1 MHVCHV
7 NLSAELGGGTLQT
20 RALIEALGTRV
31 QQSAVVQRGTPLH
44 HALSELT
51 GVDLR
56 PVRNSLW
63 AAARASGGADLLHI
77 HEGRSVTI
85 GALRALAR
93 GTPFVVVRGVWQPP
107 NSSWVSRWRYER
119 AAAVVPISTPIAE
132 LMRGYSGRL
141 KLTVIPD
148 CVRPLDQDPE
158 RSRALRASAGGRL
171 VVGHVGSLQDAVKGQ
186 SLILEA
192 ARSLA
197 VSHPDVVFWLLGEGP
212 DRARLEQLAA
222 GLGNVEFKGWADRMG
237 DYYGAMDVF
246 AFPSRKEGLGSALL
260 EAMAFGLPVV
270 AARVGGIPDLVTH
283 EDNGLLIAPDSAA
296 ELGAAV
302 ARLADD
308 PALRQRLGAAGARR
322 VSDYSPERRAKR
334 YLALYEQ
341 ILNGSRA

>member
-20 RALIEALGTRV
+20 LALIEALGTRV

-44 HALSELT
+44 HALT
-51 GVDLR
+51 DLAGLDIR

-85 GALRALAR
+85 GALRSLAR

-107 NSSWVSRWRYER
+107 NPSGLSRWRYER

-132 LMRGYSGRL
+132 VMRAYSGRL

-148 CVRPLDQDPE
+148 CVRPLDQDPK
-158 RSRALRASAGGRL
+158 RSQALRASARGRL

-186 SLILEA
+186 SLIIEA

-197 VSHPDVVFWLLGEGP
+197 ASHPEVVFWLLGEGP
-212 DRARLEQLAA
+212 DRAGLEQLAA
-222 GLGNVEFKGWADRMG
+222 GLDNVEFKGWADRMG

-246 AFPSRKEGLGSALL
+246 VFPSRKEGLGSALL

-270 AARVGGIPDLVTH
+270 AARVGGIPDLVSH
-283 EDNGLLIAPDSAA
+283 EDNGLLIGSDSAT
-296 ELGAAV
+296 ELSAAV
-302 ARLADD
+302 ARLARD

-322 VSDYSPERRAKR
+322 VRDYSPEQRAER
-334 YLALYEQ
+334 YLALYAQ
-341 ILNGSRA
+341 VLGAGQV

>member
-20 RALIEALGTRV
+20 LALIQALGSRV

-44 HALSELT
+44 HALSEL
-51 GVDLR
+51 GGLDIR

-85 GALRALAR
+85 GALRSLTR

-107 NSSWVSRWRYER
+107 NPSGLSRWRYER

-132 LMRGYSGRL
+132 LMRAYSGRL

-148 CVRPLDQDPE
+148 CVRPLDQDPD
-158 RSRALRASAGGRL
+158 RSRALRAGAGGRL

-186 SLILEA
+186 SLILKA
-192 ARSLA
+192 ARRLA

-222 GLGNVEFKGWADRMG
+222 GLDNVEFKGWADRMG
-237 DYYGAMDVF
+237 DYYGAMDIFV
-246 AFPSRKEGLGSALL
+246 FPSRKEGLGSALL

-270 AARVGGIPDLVTH
+270 AARVGGIPDLVSP
-283 EDNGLLIAPDSAA
+283 EDNGLLIGPDSVT
-296 ELGAAV
+296 ELSAAV
-302 ARLADD
+302 VRLARD
-308 PALRQRLGAAGARR
+308 PALRQRLGAAAARR
-322 VSDYSPERRAKR
+322 VRDYSPERRAER

-341 ILNGSRA
+341 VLGAGQV